1 LTYTSSENLPQGTVS
16 EGVSAVFPE
25 ESDIYA
31 TLKLKPT
38 MINAAKANGDHI
50 CLEVTGGPKDEP
62 VIISSELTSQPPQLK
77 LEVQSLPKTEA
88 EKAAAAKHRA
98 AIEAKVAKEKAVEDH
113 LRAQAVSKL
122 TADELTKKGEALK
135 TKLSQLRAASA
146 QKESE
151 QTTGAA
157 FNTLKADSDAARD
170 NEIQAKIT
178 TETATITAEED
189 GKMVTA
195 LTDSGLSGA
204 ARTNL
209 ENSLTTTKT
218 TEIKKRVDAMKIEQT
233 DAITLKHSKI
243 LSEDIEKIK
252 ARIAKELADDISA
265 ATTEASTLTD
275 AQKATVDT
283 EATAQVA
290 TQMAD
295 WRAGKLEVKLPDS
308 EKVAA
313 AKAADAM
320 NGLTE
325 DQRAALNSKV
335 ADEVAKAVPARLQA
349 AVDAKMLTSQNEAVL
364 AIQNQL
370 KAASD
375 TKVEADLAAQSV
387 GKTDAEKVALKISL
401 QSAAT
406 TALDLEITEKT
417 TGSAL
422 SALQTQLRTDLSTQ
436 LRPAVKAE
444 LEASIMKTELAKAKV
459 AASQAQNSAGD
470 AELGSALDNAPSFT
484 HHQ

>member
-1 LTYTSSENLPQGTVS
+1 
-16 EGVSAVFPE
+16 
-25 ESDIYA
+25 
-31 TLKLKPT
+31 
-38 MINAAKANGDHI
+38 M
-50 CLEVTGGPKDEP
+50 
-62 VIISSELTSQPPQLK
+62 
-77 LEVQSLPKTEA
+77 A
-88 EKAAAAKHRA
+88 E
-98 AIEAKVAKEKAVEDH
+98 IEAKVAKEKAVEDH
-113 LRAQAVSKL
+113 LRAQAVSTL
-122 TADELTKKGEALK
+122 TADELTKKGQALT

-209 ENSLTTTKT
+209 ENSLTTTKMA
-218 TEIKKRVDAMKIEQT
+218 EIKKRVDAMKIEQT

-275 AQKATVDT
+275 AQKATIDT
-283 EATAQVA
+283 EATAQIA

-295 WRAGKLEVKLPDS
+295 WRAGTLEVNLPDP
-308 EKVAA
+308 EAVAA

-375 TKVEADLAAQSV
+375 TKVEADLAAQGV
-387 GKTDAEKVALKISL
+387 GKTDAEKVALKLSL

-422 SALQTQLRTDLSTQ
+422 TALQTQLRTDLSTQ

-444 LEASIMKTELAKAKV
+444 LEASIMETELAKAKV
-459 AASQAQNSAGD
+459 AASQVQSPAGN